1 MTQTQNISIRN
12 ALVRITMGLSMIA
25 YGTSHFIKNPS
36 SNRGHMMIVLGAMK
50 AAEGTLRYCPTK
62 ALLNTSIKDIMSE
75 NGALGNRGNSA
86 MQNVGSAM
94 QNVGSTVGS
103 TVQNM
108 MGGSGSGTG
117 TGSGNGSG
125 LQNVVPEVTKL
136 MKDFAG
142 IGNAGGN
149 STSSNQAG
157 NTGGNSTNTNQTGNT
172 GGNNQSSTAGNTT
185 NPSNVFGSTSGSSN
199 GNNGVFGSANGN
211 AKGNTGVF
219 GSASGNANG
228 NTGVFGSANGN
239 ANGISGVFGSAN
251 GNANGNSDV
260 FGATPQKANNNA
272 YGDPYKNTGGKN
284 ITIGESSNK
293 NGSTPINPS

>member
-12 ALVRITMGLSMIA
+12 ALVRITMGVSMVA
-25 YGTSHFIKNPS
+25 YGTSHFIKNPA
-36 SNRGHMMIVLGAMK
+36 SNRGRMMIVLGAMK
-50 AAEGTLRYCPTK
+50 VGEGTLRYCPTK

-75 NGALGNRGNSA
+75 NGALGNTRN
-86 MQNVGSAM
+86 SAM

-117 TGSGNGSG
+117 TGTGTGTG

-142 IGNAGGN
+142 IGNTGGN

-157 NTGGNSTNTNQTGNT
+157 NTVGNSTNTNQAGNT
-172 GGNNQSSTAGNTT
+172 GGNNQTTTTGNAT
-185 NPSNVFGSTSGSSN
+185 NPSNVFGSTSGSTN
-199 GNNGVFGSANGN
+199 GNSSVFGSANGN

-219 GSASGNANG
+219 GSA
-228 NTGVFGSANGN
+228 
-239 ANGISGVFGSAN
+239 N

-260 FGATPQKANNNA
+260 FGDTPQKANNNA

-293 NGSTPINPS
+293 NGSAPINPS